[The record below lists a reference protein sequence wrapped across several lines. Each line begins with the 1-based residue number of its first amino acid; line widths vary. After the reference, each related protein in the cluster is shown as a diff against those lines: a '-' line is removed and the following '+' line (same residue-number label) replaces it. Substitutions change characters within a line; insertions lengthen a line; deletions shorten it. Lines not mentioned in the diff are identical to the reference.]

1 MIQSLK
7 ENVYVLS
14 HQAPDVTGAS
24 FFLDIANQGYPRTV
38 IDSLFCN
45 YIPRMNLVEDV
56 VSGNMD

>member
-14 HQAPDVTGAS
+14 HQAPDVTSAS
-24 FFLDIANQGYPRTV
+24 TLDIFKEGYARTV
-38 IDSLFCN
+38 TGSLFCN
-45 YIPRMNLVEDV
+45 YIRRMNLGEDV